1 MPFLNSHYL
10 LLWQYMREVRSHTF
24 PIRRKVPI
32 YKEVLAR
39 SLTKYW
45 TLKKKD
51 YKDIKSVR
59 LPNCNV

>member
-1 MPFLNSHYL
+1 
-10 LLWQYMREVRSHTF
+10 MREVRSHTF